1 MYAGKAAE
9 DSEVGDAHG
18 FAPCRRGSS
27 EAECPR
33 LGTMLQ
39 TMRSSLEPL
48 LQKYA
53 VDVYAAGHI
62 HHYSS
67 MWPLCN
73 GAVCGGEK
81 SFQNPKGTVF
91 LTEGNGGV
99 PTGELHRL
107 AVPSACLRSCS

>member
-1 MYAGKAAE
+1 
-9 DSEVGDAHG
+9 
-18 FAPCRRGSS
+18 
-27 EAECPR
+27 
-33 LGTMLQ
+33 MLQ